1 MVFYF
6 NEILFIRKN
15 LFYLEHNEIHLL
27 KKGHSPKFGGVMKT
41 KINPLIIVTGLLIG
55 IAAVV
60 LTKFGN
66 PKNMGFCIA
75 CFIRDIAGTTKLH
88 SAGVVQYLRPEI
100 VGIVLGSTIMA
111 FASGEW
117 RAKAGS
123 SPALRFILGFMVMVG
138 ALIFLGCPL
147 RMVIRMGG
155 GDLNAFV
162 GLAGF
167 VVGILIGVVFL
178 KKGFGLKRN
187 YDTTNLDGLVLPV
200 VLVVLFVLFMIS
212 WPVLS
217 KYVADVKA
225 GVEGAKNTASFAIS
239 TSGPGSMHAPIMMAL
254 IVGLIVGVLAQKSR
268 MCMVGGIRDIVMFK
282 NFNLIIGFVCVFI
295 AVLVGNVVLGNFKGF
310 STLSQPI
317 AHSSQV
323 WNFLGMVIVGWGS
336 CLLGGCPLRQ
346 LILAGEGNGDSAVTV
361 IGMFVG
367 AAFAHNFALA
377 GGADPGM
384 VDGAYKVFSL
394 SNNGKLAAICCLIAL
409 LIISCTNLKA
419 EEK

>member
-1 MVFYF
+1 M
-6 NEILFIRKN
+6 
-15 LFYLEHNEIHLL
+15 
-27 KKGHSPKFGGVMKT
+27 
-41 KINPLIIVTGLLIG
+41 
-55 IAAVV
+55 
-60 LTKFGN
+60 LTKLGN

-88 SAGVVQYLRPEI
+88 SAAAVQYLRPEI

-111 FASGEW
+111 AISGEW

-123 SPALRFILGFMVMVG
+123 SPALRFILGFMVMIG

-147 RMVIRMGG
+147 RMVLRMGG

-187 YDTTNLDGLVLPV
+187 YDVVKLDGLVLPIA
-200 VLVVLFVLFMIS
+200 LVILFVLFYMA
-212 WPVLS
+212 WPALS
-217 KYVADVKA
+217 KYVEDVKA
-225 GVEGAKNTASFAIS
+225 GVEGAKNTAPFAIS
-239 TSGPGSMHAPIMMAL
+239 TSGPGSMHAPIL
-254 IVGLIVGVLAQKSR
+254 ISLVIGLIIGVLAQKSR

-282 NFNLIIGFVCVFI
+282 DFSLILGFI
-295 AVLVGNVVLGNFKGF
+295 AIFVAVLIGNVALHNFTGF

-317 AHSSQV
+317 AHSSQT
-323 WNFLGMVIVGWGS
+323 WNFIGMVIVGWGS
-336 CLLGGCPLRQ
+336 ALLGGCPLRQ

-361 IGMFVG
+361 FGMLVG
-367 AAFAHNFALA
+367 AAFAHNFSFA

-384 VDGAYKVFSL
+384 VDGVYKVFSL
-394 SNNGKLAAICCLIAL
+394 NNNGKIAAICCLVAL
-409 LIISCTNLKA
+409 LIISLTNLTK
-419 EEK
+419 EEN

>member
-1 MVFYF
+1 MS
-6 NEILFIRKN
+6 K
-15 LFYLEHNEIHLL
+15 
-27 KKGHSPKFGGVMKT
+27 
-41 KINPLIIVTGLLIG
+41 KINPLIIVTGLIIG
-55 IAAVV
+55 VAAVL

-88 SAGVVQYLRPEI
+88 TAGVVQYLRPEI
-100 VGIVLGSTIMA
+100 VGIVLGSAIMA

-178 KKGFGLKRN
+178 KNGFELKKN
-187 YDTTNLDGLVLPV
+187 YDTANLDGLVLPI
-200 VLVVLFVLFMIS
+200 VLVILFVLFFMA
-212 WPVLS
+212 WPALS
-217 KYVADVKA
+217 QYVADVKN
-225 GVEGAKNTASFAIS
+225 GVEGAKNTTAFAIS
-239 TSGPGSMHAPIMMAL
+239 TSGPGSMHAPMFIAL
-254 IVGLIVGVLAQKSR
+254 AAGLIVGVLAQKSR
-268 MCMVGGIRDIVMFK
+268 MCMVGGIRDIVLFK
-282 NFNLIIGFVCVFI
+282 NFNLIIGFIAVFI

-310 STLSQPI
+310 STQSQPI
-317 AHSSQV
+317 AHSSQI

-346 LILAGEGNGDSAVTV
+346 LILAGEGNADSAITA
-361 IGMFVG
+361 IGMLVG
-367 AAFAHNFALA
+367 AAFAHNFSLA

-384 VDGAYKVFSL
+384 VDGVYKVFSL
-394 SNNGKLAAICCLIAL
+394 NQNGKFAAICCLVAL
-409 LIISCTNLKA
+409 LIISVTNLNKVN
-419 EEK
+419 K

>member
-1 MVFYF
+1 
-6 NEILFIRKN
+6 
-15 LFYLEHNEIHLL
+15 
-27 KKGHSPKFGGVMKT
+27 MKT
-41 KINPLIIVTGLLIG
+41 KINPLVIVTGILIG
-55 IAAVV
+55 VAAVV

-88 SAGVVQYLRPEI
+88 TAPVVQYLRPEI
-100 VGIVLGSTIMA
+100 VGIVLGSMIMA

-167 VVGILIGVVFL
+167 AVGILIGIVFL
-178 KKGFGLKRN
+178 KKGFGIKRN
-187 YDTTNLDGLVLPV
+187 YDTTNLDGLVLPI
-200 VLVVLFVLFMIS
+200 VLVILFVLFFMA
-212 WPVLS
+212 WPTLS
-217 KYVADVKA
+217 QYVTDVKN
-225 GVEGAKNTASFAIS
+225 GVEGAKNTAIFAIS
-239 TSGPGSMHAPIMMAL
+239 TSGPGSMHAPLIMAL
-254 IVGLIVGVLAQKSR
+254 VAGLVVGALAQKSR
-268 MCMVGGIRDIVMFK
+268 MCMVGGLRDVIMFK
-282 NFNLIIGFVCVFI
+282 NFNLLLGFAGVFV
-295 AVLVGNVVLGNFKGF
+295 AVLVGNVALKNFAGF
-310 STLSQPI
+310 STQSQPI

-361 IGMFVG
+361 IGMLVG

-377 GGADPGM
+377 GGADSVVEG
-384 VDGAYKVFSL
+384 VYKVGGIGP
-394 SNNGKLAAICCLIAL
+394 NGKIVAICCLVAL
-409 LIISCTNLKA
+409 LIISLTNLNS
-419 EEK
+419 ET

>member
-1 MVFYF
+1 
-6 NEILFIRKN
+6 
-15 LFYLEHNEIHLL
+15 
-27 KKGHSPKFGGVMKT
+27 MKT
-41 KINPLIIVTGLLIG
+41 KINPLIIITGIIIG
-55 IAAVV
+55 VAAVA
-60 LTKFGN
+60 LTAFGN

-100 VGIVLGSTIMA
+100 VGIVLGAFIMSLA
-111 FASGEW
+111 GGEW

-178 KKGFGLKRN
+178 KKWFGLKRN
-187 YDTTNLDGLVLPV
+187 YDVANLDGMVLPV
-200 VLVVLFVLFMIS
+200 VLVILFVLFFMA
-212 WPVLS
+212 WPALS
-217 KYVADVKA
+217 QYVADVKN
-225 GVEGAKNTASFAIS
+225 GVEGAKNTTSFAIS
-239 TSGPGSMHAPIMMAL
+239 TSGPGSMHAPIFMAL
-254 IVGLIVGVLAQKSR
+254 VIGLVVGALAQKSR

-282 NFNLIIGFVCVFI
+282 NYNLILGFIGVFV
-295 AVLVGNVVLGNFKGF
+295 AVLVGNIVLGNFKGF
-310 STLSQPI
+310 ATQSQPI
-317 AHSSQV
+317 AHTDEI

-336 CLLGGCPLRQ
+336 ALLGGCPLRQ

-361 IGMFVG
+361 IGMLVG

-384 VDGAYKVFSL
+384 VDGAYKAFKL
-394 SNNGKLAAICCLIAL
+394 SANGRLAAICCLIAL
-409 LIISCTNLKA
+409 LVISLTNLKG
-419 EEK
+419 EEN

>member
-1 MVFYF
+1 MS
-6 NEILFIRKN
+6 K
-15 LFYLEHNEIHLL
+15 
-27 KKGHSPKFGGVMKT
+27 
-41 KINPLIIVTGLLIG
+41 KINPLIIVTGLIIG
-55 IAAVV
+55 VAAVM

-88 SAGVVQYLRPEI
+88 TAPVVQYLRPEI
-100 VGIVLGSTIMA
+100 VGIVLGSAIMA

-123 SPALRFILGFMVMVG
+123 SPAIRFILGFMVMVG

-178 KKGFGLKRN
+178 KNGFELKKN
-187 YDTTNLDGLVLPV
+187 YDTANLDGLVLPI
-200 VLVVLFVLFMIS
+200 VLVILFVLFFMA
-212 WPVLS
+212 WPALS
-217 KYVADVKA
+217 QYVADVKN
-225 GVEGAKNTASFAIS
+225 GVEGAKNTTAFAIS
-239 TSGPGSMHAPIMMAL
+239 TSGPGSMHAPMFIAL
-254 IVGLIVGVLAQKSR
+254 AAGLIVGALAQKSR
-268 MCMVGGIRDIVMFK
+268 MCMVGGIRDIVLFK
-282 NFNLIIGFVCVFI
+282 NFNLIIGFIAIFI
-295 AVLVGNVVLGNFKGF
+295 AVLIGNVVLGNFKGF
-310 STLSQPI
+310 SVQSQPI
-317 AHSSQV
+317 AHSSQI

-346 LILAGEGNGDSAVTV
+346 LILSGEGNADSAITA
-361 IGMFVG
+361 IGMLVG
-367 AAFAHNFALA
+367 AAFAHNFSLA

-384 VDGAYKVFSL
+384 VDGVYKVFSL
-394 SNNGKLAAICCLIAL
+394 NQNGKLAAICCLVAL
-409 LIISCTNLKA
+409 LIISVTNLNKV
-419 EEK
+419 EK

>member
-1 MVFYF
+1 
-6 NEILFIRKN
+6 
-15 LFYLEHNEIHLL
+15 
-27 KKGHSPKFGGVMKT
+27 MKT
-41 KINPLIIVTGLLIG
+41 KINPLIIVTGLVIG
-55 IAAVV
+55 VAAVL

-88 SAGVVQYLRPEI
+88 QAAAVQYLRPEI
-100 VGIVLGSTIMA
+100 VGIVLGSAIMA

-117 RAKAGS
+117 RAKGGS
-123 SPALRFILGFMVMVG
+123 SPALRFILGFMVMIG

-187 YDTTNLDGLVLPV
+187 YDTVNVDGLVLPI
-200 VLVVLFVLFMIS
+200 VLVILFVLFFIAT
-212 WPVLS
+212 PALNQ
-217 KYVADVKA
+217 YVSDVQA
-225 GVEGAKNTASFAIS
+225 GVEGAKNSTAFAIS
-239 TSGPGSMHAPIMMAL
+239 TSGPGSMHAPIILAL
-254 IVGLIVGVLAQKSR
+254 VVGIVVGVLAQKAR
-268 MCMVGGIRDIVMFK
+268 ICMVGGIRDVVLFK
-282 NFNLIIGFVCVFI
+282 NFNLLLGFVAIFV
-295 AVLVGNVVLGNFKGF
+295 AVLVGNIVLGNFKGF

-317 AHSSQV
+317 AHSSHI

-346 LILAGEGNGDSAVTV
+346 LILAGEGNADSAITAV
-361 IGMFVG
+361 GMLVG
-367 AAFAHNFALA
+367 AAFAHNFQLA

-384 VDGAYKVFSL
+384 VDGVYKVFSL
-394 SNNGKLAAICCLIAL
+394 NQNGKLAAICCLIAL

>member
-1 MVFYF
+1 MS
-6 NEILFIRKN
+6 K
-15 LFYLEHNEIHLL
+15 
-27 KKGHSPKFGGVMKT
+27 
-41 KINPLIIVTGLLIG
+41 KINPLIIVTGLIIG
-55 IAAVV
+55 VAAVM

-88 SAGVVQYLRPEI
+88 TAGVVQYLRPEI
-100 VGIVLGSTIMA
+100 VGIVLGSAIMA

-123 SPALRFILGFMVMVG
+123 SPALRFFLGFMVMVG

-178 KKGFGLKRN
+178 KNGFELKKN
-187 YDTTNLDGLVLPV
+187 YDTANLDGLVLPIA
-200 VLVVLFVLFMIS
+200 LILLFVLFFMA
-212 WPVLS
+212 WPQLS
-217 KYVADVKA
+217 QYIADVKN
-225 GVEGAKNTASFAIS
+225 GVEGAKNTAAFAIS
-239 TSGPGSMHAPIMMAL
+239 TSGPGSMHAPMFIAL
-254 IVGLIVGVLAQKSR
+254 VAGLIVGVLAQKSR
-268 MCMVGGIRDIVMFK
+268 MCMVGGIRDIVLFK
-282 NFNLIIGFVCVFI
+282 NFNLIIGFVAIFV
-295 AVLVGNVVLGNFKGF
+295 AVLVGNIVLGNFKGF
-310 STLSQPI
+310 STQSQPI
-317 AHSSQV
+317 AHSSQI

-346 LILAGEGNGDSAVTV
+346 LILAGEGNADSAITAL
-361 IGMFVG
+361 GMLVG
-367 AAFAHNFALA
+367 AAFAHNFSLA

-384 VDGAYKVFSL
+384 VDGVYKVFSL
-394 SNNGKLAAICCLIAL
+394 NQNGKFVAIGCLVAL
-409 LIISCTNLKA
+409 LIISVTNLNKV
-419 EEK
+419 EK

>member
-1 MVFYF
+1 MS
-6 NEILFIRKN
+6 K
-15 LFYLEHNEIHLL
+15 
-27 KKGHSPKFGGVMKT
+27 
-41 KINPLIIVTGLLIG
+41 KINPLIIVTGLIIG
-55 IAAVV
+55 VAAVM

-88 SAGVVQYLRPEI
+88 TAGVVQYLRPEI
-100 VGIVLGSTIMA
+100 VGIVLGSAIMA

-123 SPALRFILGFMVMVG
+123 SPALRFFLGFMVMVG

-178 KKGFGLKRN
+178 KNGFELKKN
-187 YDTTNLDGLVLPV
+187 YDTANLDGLVLPIA
-200 VLVVLFVLFMIS
+200 LIILFVLFFMA
-212 WPVLS
+212 WPQLS
-217 KYVADVKA
+217 QYVADVKN
-225 GVEGAKNTASFAIS
+225 GVEGAKNTAAFAIS
-239 TSGPGSMHAPIMMAL
+239 TSGPGSMHAPMFIAL
-254 IVGLIVGVLAQKSR
+254 VAGLIVGVLAQKSR
-268 MCMVGGIRDIVMFK
+268 MCMVGGIRDIVLFK
-282 NFNLIIGFVCVFI
+282 NFNLIIGFVAIFV
-295 AVLVGNVVLGNFKGF
+295 AVLVGNIVLGNFKGF
-310 STLSQPI
+310 STQSQPI
-317 AHSSQV
+317 AHSSQI

-346 LILAGEGNGDSAVTV
+346 LILAGEGNADSAITAL
-361 IGMFVG
+361 GMLVG

-377 GGADPGM
+377 GGADSVTEG
-384 VDGAYKVFSL
+384 VYKVGGIG
-394 SNNGKLAAICCLIAL
+394 SNGQMVAIGCLVAL
-409 LIISCTNLKA
+409 LIISVTNINKV
-419 EEK
+419 EK

>member
-1 MVFYF
+1 MS
-6 NEILFIRKN
+6 K
-15 LFYLEHNEIHLL
+15 
-27 KKGHSPKFGGVMKT
+27 
-41 KINPLIIVTGLLIG
+41 KINPLIIVTGLIIG
-55 IAAVV
+55 VAAVM

-88 SAGVVQYLRPEI
+88 TAPVVQYLRPEI
-100 VGIVLGSTIMA
+100 VGIVLGSAIMA

-123 SPALRFILGFMVMVG
+123 SPALRFFLGFMVMVG

-178 KKGFGLKRN
+178 KNGFELKKN
-187 YDTTNLDGLVLPV
+187 YDTANLDGLVLPIA
-200 VLVVLFVLFMIS
+200 LIILFVLFFMA
-212 WPVLS
+212 WPQLS
-217 KYVADVKA
+217 QYVADVKN
-225 GVEGAKNTASFAIS
+225 GVEGAKNTAAFAIS
-239 TSGPGSMHAPIMMAL
+239 TSGPGSMHAPMFIAL
-254 IVGLIVGVLAQKSR
+254 VAGLIVGVLAQKSR
-268 MCMVGGIRDIVMFK
+268 MCMVGGIRDIVLFK
-282 NFNLIIGFVCVFI
+282 NFNLIIGFVAIFV
-295 AVLVGNVVLGNFKGF
+295 AVLVGNIVLGNFNGF
-310 STLSQPI
+310 STQSQPI
-317 AHSSQV
+317 AHSSQI

-346 LILAGEGNGDSAVTV
+346 LILAGEGNADSAITAL
-361 IGMFVG
+361 GMLVG
-367 AAFAHNFALA
+367 AAFAHNFSLA

-384 VDGAYKVFSL
+384 VDGVYKVFSL
-394 SNNGKLAAICCLIAL
+394 NQNGKFVAIGCLVAL
-409 LIISCTNLKA
+409 LIISVTNINKV
-419 EEK
+419 EK

>member
-1 MVFYF
+1 
-6 NEILFIRKN
+6 
-15 LFYLEHNEIHLL
+15 
-27 KKGHSPKFGGVMKT
+27 MKT
-41 KINPLIIVTGLLIG
+41 KINPLIIVTGLVIG
-55 IAAVV
+55 VAAVL

-88 SAGVVQYLRPEI
+88 QAAAVQYLRPEI
-100 VGIVLGSTIMA
+100 VGIVLGSAIMA

-117 RAKAGS
+117 RAKGGS
-123 SPALRFILGFMVMVG
+123 SPALRFILGFMVMIG

-187 YDTTNLDGLVLPV
+187 YDTVNVDGLVLPI
-200 VLVVLFVLFMIS
+200 VLVILFVLFFIAT
-212 WPVLS
+212 PALNQ
-217 KYVADVKA
+217 YVSDVQA
-225 GVEGAKNTASFAIS
+225 GVEGAKNSTAFAIS
-239 TSGPGSMHAPIMMAL
+239 TSGPGSMHAPIILAL
-254 IVGLIVGVLAQKSR
+254 VVGIIVGVLAQKAR
-268 MCMVGGIRDIVMFK
+268 ICMVGGIRDVVLFK
-282 NFNLIIGFVCVFI
+282 NFNLLLGFVAIFV
-295 AVLVGNVVLGNFKGF
+295 AVLVGNIVLGNFKGF

-317 AHSSQV
+317 AHSSHI

-346 LILAGEGNGDSAVTV
+346 LILAGEGNADSAITAV
-361 IGMFVG
+361 GMLVG
-367 AAFAHNFALA
+367 AAFAHNFQLA

-384 VDGAYKVFSL
+384 VDGVYKVFSL
-394 SNNGKLAAICCLIAL
+394 NQNGKLAAICCLIAL

>member
-1 MVFYF
+1 MS
-6 NEILFIRKN
+6 K
-15 LFYLEHNEIHLL
+15 
-27 KKGHSPKFGGVMKT
+27 
-41 KINPLIIVTGLLIG
+41 KINPLIIVTGLIIG
-55 IAAVV
+55 VAAVM

-88 SAGVVQYLRPEI
+88 TAGVVQYLRPEI
-100 VGIVLGSTIMA
+100 VGIVLGSAIMA

-123 SPALRFILGFMVMVG
+123 SPALRFFLGFMVMVG

-178 KKGFGLKRN
+178 KNGFELKKN
-187 YDTTNLDGLVLPV
+187 YDTANLDGLVLPIA
-200 VLVVLFVLFMIS
+200 LIILFVLFFMA
-212 WPVLS
+212 WPQLS
-217 KYVADVKA
+217 QYIADVKN
-225 GVEGAKNTASFAIS
+225 GVEGAKNTAAFAIS
-239 TSGPGSMHAPIMMAL
+239 TSGPGSMHAPMFIAL
-254 IVGLIVGVLAQKSR
+254 VAGLIVGVLAQKSR
-268 MCMVGGIRDIVMFK
+268 MCMVGGIRDIVLFK
-282 NFNLIIGFVCVFI
+282 NFNLIIGFVAIFV
-295 AVLVGNVVLGNFKGF
+295 AVLVGNIVLGNFKGF
-310 STLSQPI
+310 STQSQPI
-317 AHSSQV
+317 AHSSQI

-346 LILAGEGNGDSAVTV
+346 LILAGEGNADSAITAL
-361 IGMFVG
+361 GMLVG
-367 AAFAHNFALA
+367 AAFAHNFSLA

-384 VDGAYKVFSL
+384 VDGVYKVFSL
-394 SNNGKLAAICCLIAL
+394 NQNGKFVAIGCLVAL
-409 LIISCTNLKA
+409 LIISVTNLNKV
-419 EEK
+419 EK